1 MSIHDDKRLFAVSA
15 GGISAFLG
23 SPAFAGGWIN
33 HPASTMPQIAPKSC
47 ATMKTRKIDRADE
60 ENVFVNE
67 RAIATAG
74 LAKDVEAVNQQ
85 AAVM

>member
-47 ATMKTRKIDRADE
+47 ATMKPGRSIGRMP